1 MRAARLL
8 AVAACLCLVT
18 FQSAFA
24 GAPLKGVD
32 VKLGKNPGGGA
43 AARMTDSNGNVDFGV
58 WPKGDYTLSLSPAPG
73 PSKMHVVI
81 AGVANGAVE
90 RDIAASPSGRVA
102 PIAFSLNGSTP
113 LRVSVTSAGAG
124 NPDNN

>member
-1 MRAARLL
+1 MRADRLL
-8 AVAACLCLVT
+8 AMAAFFCLVS

-32 VKLGKNPGGGA
+32 VKLGRNPGGGG
-43 AARMTDSNGNVDFGV
+43 AARMTDANGTADFGV
-58 WPKGDYTLSLSPAPG
+58 WPKGDYTLSVSPAPG
-73 PSKMHVVI
+73 RSKMHVVV
-81 AGVANGAVE
+81 AGVTNGAVE

-113 LRVSVTSAGAG
+113 LRVSVTSAGAIK
-124 NPDNN
+124 PNNH